1 MNARLKTAAF
11 AGILSLLLIPPE
23 IFLEETLRTNPGT
36 QWILPVVETA
46 ESRLRPAQEGHMH
59 TGPMDSATFP
69 GPDGSSVWPG

>member
-1 MNARLKTAAF
+1 MSARLKAAAY

-46 ESRLRPAQEGHMH
+46 ESR
-59 TGPMDSATFP
+59 
-69 GPDGSSVWPG
+69 